1 MELLFSNGL
10 YARLLEEIKAYFGG
24 MARLTG
30 TLWEFD
36 AEVASCCHGFTS
48 VLAYWIRQAQERTCG

>member
-1 MELLFSNGL
+1 
-10 YARLLEEIKAYFGG
+10 

-48 VLAYWIRQAQERTCG
+48 VLAYWIRHVLSGQKLFR